1 MIQSTC
7 TLVDFTM
14 SDIIPQDNFCFTN
27 ANNGISVQLYL
38 AEPALMTI
46 WYNTFANGSTTRDK
60 YLPPS
65 KLITCT
71 AIQY

>member
-38 AEPALMTI
+38 AEPVLMTI
-46 WYNTFANGSTTRDK
+46 
-60 YLPPS
+60 L
-65 KLITCT
+65 
-71 AIQY
+71 